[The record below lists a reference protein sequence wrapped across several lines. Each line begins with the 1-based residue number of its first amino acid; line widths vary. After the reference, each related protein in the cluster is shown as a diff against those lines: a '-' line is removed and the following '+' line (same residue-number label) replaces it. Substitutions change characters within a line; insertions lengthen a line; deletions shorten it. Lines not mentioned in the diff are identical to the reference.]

1 MRYLRMLSNSV
12 IAGGLAAGYLAVVML
27 QLNPQYPI
35 DPGALTPIALMMGAA
50 YGANLTVIFY
60 ALIVLRQI
68 LAVEVLSPGW
78 VSVRLLSWLLTMA
91 AAGGATVMWLNLR
104 GFGPE
109 LDVETT
115 RRMAAG
121 AIVVSAAA
129 GVFLMIALAHLRR
142 RGGRSSATIL
152 VLTAVLSVVMPT
164 VLRGPARA
172 APLPARVPAPVV
184 SAVTPAPV
192 SGRVV
197 MLMLDGASLDVIS
210 PAVAEG
216 RLPNLGRIF
225 DGGAVVH
232 LATLRPTQAETVWS
246 AVATGRG
253 PMQNGVRSSAS
264 YRVLGVTPVISLLPD
279 YCFAQALVRLGF
291 LWEEPHSADDLGA
304 RPLWRILSDQGVSVG
319 VIGWPLTQPAAPVH
333 GFLVSEAFHRMD
345 GPALDLDGPSAVWPP
360 SMLESAR
367 ASLASVPEPDPVA
380 LVSVMGGPPAGDY
393 DMGSDPEPV
402 IADRVH
408 ATMLDVFDAAS
419 PRFLAVRFPGVDAV
433 GHYFLRYATPSAFGD
448 VSDEERRRYGRVLEQ
463 YYGFLDAQVGRFL
476 QGLGDDDVL
485 LVVSSFGMEPLS
497 VGKRLLERMVGNAA
511 ISGTHERAPDGFV
524 LAYGAPVQ
532 PGRPGRAS
540 VVDIAPTI
548 LYFFGL
554 PVGRDMEGF
563 ARTELF
569 RAAFTAER
577 PVTYIPSYGR

>member
-1 MRYLRMLSNSV
+1 
-12 IAGGLAAGYLAVVML
+12 
-27 QLNPQYPI
+27 
-35 DPGALTPIALMMGAA
+35 
-50 YGANLTVIFY
+50 
-60 ALIVLRQI
+60 
-68 LAVEVLSPGW
+68 
-78 VSVRLLSWLLTMA
+78 
-91 AAGGATVMWLNLR
+91 
-104 GFGPE
+104 
-109 LDVETT
+109 
-115 RRMAAG
+115 
-121 AIVVSAAA
+121 
-129 GVFLMIALAHLRR
+129 
-142 RGGRSSATIL
+142 
-152 VLTAVLSVVMPT
+152 
-164 VLRGPARA
+164 
-172 APLPARVPAPVV
+172 
-184 SAVTPAPV
+184 
-192 SGRVV
+192 
-197 MLMLDGASLDVIS
+197 
-210 PAVAEG
+210 
-216 RLPNLGRIF
+216 
-225 DGGAVVH
+225 
-232 LATLRPTQAETVWS
+232 
-246 AVATGRG
+246 
-253 PMQNGVRSSAS
+253 
-264 YRVLGVTPVISLLPD
+264 
-279 YCFAQALVRLGF
+279 
-291 LWEEPHSADDLGA
+291 
-304 RPLWRILSDQGVSVG
+304 
-319 VIGWPLTQPAAPVH
+319 
-333 GFLVSEAFHRMD
+333 
-345 GPALDLDGPSAVWPP
+345 
-360 SMLESAR
+360 
-367 ASLASVPEPDPVA
+367 VA

-402 IADRVH
+402 IADRIHV
-408 ATMLDVFDAAS
+408 TMLDVFDAAS